1 MAEKIYAGKS
11 VSVTDDGY
19 LTDASQWTKE
29 IAAEIAKE
37 EGIEIT
43 DKHYAVIDFIR
54 EKTLKGEAL
63 TIRSIGKSGVV
74 DTKGFYDLFPGAPLK
89 KASRIAGIAKPSSC
103 V

>member
-1 MAEKIYAGKS
+1 MAEKIYAGKP

-37 EGIEIT
+37 EGIDIT

>member
-1 MAEKIYAGKS
+1 MSEKIYAGKS

-37 EGIEIT
+37 EGIDIT

>member
-11 VSVTDDGY
+11 VSITDDGY

-37 EGIEIT
+37 EGIDIT

-89 KASRIAGIAKPSSC
+89 KASRIAGISKPSSC

>member
-1 MAEKIYAGKS
+1 MAEKVYAGKT

-19 LTDASQWTKE
+19 LTDPNQWTKE
-29 IAAEIAKE
+29 VAIEIARE
-37 EGIEIT
+37 EGIELT
-43 DKHYAVIDFIR
+43 DKHFAVIDFIR

-63 TIRSIGKSGVV
+63 TIRTIGKSGVV

>member
-1 MAEKIYAGKS
+1 MAEKVYAGKT

-19 LTDASQWTKE
+19 LTDPNQWTKE
-29 IAAEIAKE
+29 IAIEIAKE
-37 EGIEIT
+37 EGIELT
-43 DKHYAVIDFIR
+43 DKHFAVIDYIR

-63 TIRSIGKSGVV
+63 TIRAIGKSGVV
-74 DTKGFYDLFPGAPLK
+74 DTKGFYDLFPGAPMK

>member
-11 VSVTDDGY
+11 VSVTEDGY

-43 DKHYAVIDFIR
+43 DKHYAVIDYIR
-54 EKTLKGEAL
+54 EKVLKGEAL
-63 TIRSIGKSGVV
+63 TIRTIGKSGVI
-74 DTKGFYDLFPGAPLK
+74 DTKGFYELFPGAPLK
-89 KASRIAGIAKPSSC
+89 KASRIAGVAKPTSC

>member
-37 EGIEIT
+37 EGIDIT

-74 DTKGFYDLFPGAPLK
+74 DTKGFYDLFPGAPPK

>member
-1 MAEKIYAGKS
+1 MAEKVYAGKS

-19 LTDASQWTKE
+19 LTDPNQWTKE
-29 IAAEIAKE
+29 VAIEIAKE
-37 EGIEIT
+37 EGIELT
-43 DKHYAVIDFIR
+43 DKHFAVIEFIR

-63 TIRSIGKSGVV
+63 TIRTIGKSGLV
-74 DTKGFYDLFPGAPLK
+74 DTKGLYELFPGAPLK

>member
-37 EGIEIT
+37 EGIDIT
-43 DKHYAVIDFIR
+43 DKHYAVIDFNR

>member
-37 EGIEIT
+37 EGIDIT